1 MTVFLTITYSQLP
14 SILAIMQMRRRK
26 RVEEKK
32 TYADQWLAS
41 SFTKSNRRNQTK
53 IYRFRVWIWTCVV
66 RIVSRFSRISDAQEV
81 PMCAFAPEM
90 RQQTERWNKKVGLGN
105 FLWPQ
110 RNRYQITNT
119 QSAIKFF
126 SLSLN
131 KSESKWSMNVALF
144 RYLAST
150 SALYIHTHRHR
161 SDWMCRGCD
170 SSSIRLNVQII
181 HVFISTQR
189 KLFGFFV
196 VSLYNIHNCCG
207 FLVAFLLV
215 LIPMF
220 RV

>member
-32 TYADQWLAS
+32 HTPINGWQVVLRNLIEE
-41 SFTKSNRRNQTK
+41 TKRR
-53 IYRFRVWIWTCVV
+53 YRFRVWIWTCVV

-90 RQQTERWNKKVGLGN
+90 RQQTKRWNKKVGLGN